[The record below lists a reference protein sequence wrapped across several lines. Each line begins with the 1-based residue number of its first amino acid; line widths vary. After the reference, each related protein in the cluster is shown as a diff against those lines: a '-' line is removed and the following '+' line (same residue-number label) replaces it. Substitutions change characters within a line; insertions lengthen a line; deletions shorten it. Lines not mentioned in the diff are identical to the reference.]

1 MNDSLIIL
9 NWSFDLNFWTYE
21 PFFDALP
28 PCKNWKMGW
37 EIYDSPPHVFSFG
50 IFFILDEI
58 LDYALQKNVEE
69 NCGMKNNWKNLP
81 EEVVDFLGNAS
92 KKDCFLVQRIFF
104 YCIELISI
112 FSWNSV
118 QIYLEFFSI
127 SKYKWI
133 NFCAQFFPIIFG
145 KFSKYFWKDRR
156 PPNPFF
162 YSVVVTN
169 LAVLT

>member
-1 MNDSLIIL
+1 MYFLLEFFYFGWDIGLCIAKKCWRKLGYEEQLKKSL
-9 NWSFDLNFWTYE
+9 E
-21 PFFDALP
+21 
-28 PCKNWKMGW
+28 
-37 EIYDSPPHVFSFG
+37 EIAY
-50 IFFILDEI
+50 
-58 LDYALQKNVEE
+58 
-69 NCGMKNNWKNLP
+69 
-81 EEVVDFLGNAS
+81 FLGNVS

-104 YCIELISI
+104 YCIGIISI

-118 QIYLEFFSI
+118 QLYLEFFSI

-162 YSVVVTN
+162 LQCGAEHIYPILIKLRRFSRKYQSICKKCC
-169 LAVLT
+169 